1 MNNLFLKLTNANPLN
16 RSMPLAIRKDLV
28 LTVHSNMAVRE
39 DSSIEM
45 VTYVFGPPHGTWE
58 VLETYEYV
66 MDQLTQE

>member
-45 VTYVFGPPHGTWE
+45 VTYVLDLHT
-58 VLETYEYV
+58 VLGKYWKPTN
-66 MDQLTQE
+66 T